1 MASHE
6 DRVRYWTQL
15 VSEQKQSGLSV
26 QDFCRERQISI
37 HSYRGWRCRL
47 NKDASLDGGWVT
59 VKPGSEK
66 APSPAIAL
74 RIGAVNID
82 LRAGFDPKLLRD
94 NVAALEPQC

>member
-1 MASHE
+1 MSSHE
-6 DRVRYWTQL
+6 DRVRYWTEL

-37 HSYRGWRCRL
+37 HSYRGWRTRL

-59 VKPGSEK
+59 VKSRSDK
-66 APSPAIAL
+66 SASPAIAL

-82 LRAGFDPKLLRD
+82 VCAGFDPQLLRSI
-94 NVAALEPQC
+94 VAALDPPC